1 MPLPCDDAAA
11 SPPFSIGMPF
21 GGDSIPPAPLVTSTD
36 GEAVGNR
43 SRAAQ
48 DEGVRNVVGAASE
61 PDAPGLLG
69 SEQILEGTG
78 WGQPEPVSDW
88 GGEGGAFTYSQDL
101 REQQWRGGGSWE
113 EEEEEQEGTSGGQ
126 PQAWTTRS
134 NYAASGGDEGRSGA
148 SSSGREFFAEAGPRG
163 GGSGGGGGGEED
175 GQALPGQERPPYGAE
190 LLPSDIVILSRRDMV
205 RVHP

>member
-36 GEAVGNR
+36 GEAVDSR

-48 DEGVRNVVGAASE
+48 DEGGRNVVGAASE

-113 EEEEEQEGTSGGQ
+113 EEEEQEGTNGSRQ
-126 PQAWTTRS
+126 QAWTTRS

-163 GGSGGGGGGEED
+163 GGRGGGGEGEE
-175 GQALPGQERPPYGAE
+175 GGEALPGQERPYGAE

-205 RVHP
+205 RAHP

>member
-1 MPLPCDDAAA
+1 MG
-11 SPPFSIGMPF
+11 S
-21 GGDSIPPAPLVTSTD
+21 
-36 GEAVGNR
+36 R
-43 SRAAQ
+43 SQAAQ
-48 DEGVRNVVGAASE
+48 DEGVRNVVGAASA
-61 PDAPGLLG
+61 PDAPVLVG

-113 EEEEEQEGTSGGQ
+113 EEEEQGGASGGR

-134 NYAASGGDEGRSGA
+134 NYDPSGGSVGA

-163 GGSGGGGGGEED
+163 GGRGGGGEGEE
-175 GQALPGQERPPYGAE
+175 GGEALPGQERPYGAE

-205 RVHP
+205 RAHP

>member
-1 MPLPCDDAAA
+1 M
-11 SPPFSIGMPF
+11 
-21 GGDSIPPAPLVTSTD
+21 
-36 GEAVGNR
+36 
-43 SRAAQ
+43 
-48 DEGVRNVVGAASE
+48 VGAASA
-61 PDAPGLLG
+61 PDAPVLVG

-88 GGEGGAFTYSQDL
+88 GGEGGTAFTYSQDL

-113 EEEEEQEGTSGGQ
+113 EEEEQGGASGGR

-134 NYAASGGDEGRSGA
+134 NYDPSGGSGGA

-163 GGSGGGGGGEED
+163 GGGGGGGGED
-175 GQALPGQERPPYGAE
+175 GEATPGQERPPYGAE